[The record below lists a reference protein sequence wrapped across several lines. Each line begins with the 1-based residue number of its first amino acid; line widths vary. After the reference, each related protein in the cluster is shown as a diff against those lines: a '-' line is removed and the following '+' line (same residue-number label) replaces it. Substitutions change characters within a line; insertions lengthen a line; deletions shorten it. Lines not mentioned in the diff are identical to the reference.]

1 MPSPKIEIDQIFEGQ
16 SVTHMA
22 RITGNDAANITQ
34 ATISSI
40 QLRITDDDGNVIV
53 TRTLVVADTIFD
65 VLQTT
70 ALDARW
76 TKDSTGYNF
85 KYSALMADL
94 PKGDTLYRFEYRFRP
109 VSSGAQFHFVREVQ
123 AHNILTTS
131 G

>member
-1 MPSPKIEIDQIFEGQ
+1 MPPPRIETDQVFEGQ

-22 RITGNDAANITQ
+22 LIQGNDKVNITQ

-40 QLRITDDDGNVIV
+40 QLRVTDDDGNVIS
-53 TRTLVVADTIFD
+53 TTTLVVASTVFD
-65 VLQTT
+65 ILQTP
-70 ALDARW
+70 ALDIRW
-76 TKDSTGYNF
+76 TKDDTGYNF
-85 KYSALMADL
+85 KYSTLMSDL

-109 VSSGAQFHFVREVQ
+109 VSGGAHIHFVRNVQ